1 MDVVDPGGESSP
13 PSLVQAAKAERERR
27 AHAGEPVA
35 VITDKTLP
43 HLPKGQLTY
52 AEPKKKT
59 AVPAAPPSTA
69 RDEQYWRGRA
79 LEIRTRWKKTAD
91 EVKDLEQSAAGW
103 RRRFYAENDPYAR
116 DSQVKPEWDRVLDRL
131 GKARSEV
138 EATRK
143 ELDDFMEEGTPG
155 RSSAGLAARRSRA
168 GAGPGREEREGAR
181 YPRAERAFHLSAATA
196 AAGKPGGHAMSL
208 KPRRVYIETWGCQMN
223 ELDSQRMAGQLMQ
236 QGMLPTRDPEE
247 ADIILLNSCSVR
259 EKAEQKVY
267 SRLGEYRRLKQ
278 GAGGPADRPLRLRGP
293 AGRGAGPGA
302 GARSR
307 LRHGAGPR
315 RRAQR
320 RSRAAAGGGA
330 GGGGRFPGAAA
341 LRHSTRSPARASTR
355 GW

>member
-1 MDVVDPGGESSP
+1 MDGPRQLACAALLLIPLAGFAACGTAARPPVTRKEETPKPPSPAAESTPVPPSTEEAPPSSSPKTVDVVDPGGESSP

-52 AEPKKKT
+52 AEPKKKA
-59 AVPAAPPSTA
+59 AVPALPPGTA

-143 ELDDFMEEGTPG
+143 ELDDFMEEG
-155 RSSAGLAARRSRA
+155 RQA
-168 GAGPGREEREGAR
+168 GALPGWLREGAEQEPAR
-181 YPRAERAFHLSAATA
+181 DEKKDK
-196 AAGKPGGHAMSL
+196 GPGTLEPQEPSI
-208 KPRRVYIETWGCQMN
+208 Y
-223 ELDSQRMAGQLMQ
+223 Q
-236 QGMLPTRDPEE
+236 QPPPPPE
-247 ADIILLNSCSVR
+247 N
-259 EKAEQKVY
+259 
-267 SRLGEYRRLKQ
+267 
-278 GAGGPADRPLRLRGP
+278 
-293 AGRGAGPGA
+293 RGAM
-302 GARSR
+302 
-307 LRHGAGPR
+307 
-315 RRAQR
+315 Q
-320 RSRAAAGGGA
+320 
-330 GGGGRFPGAAA
+330 
-341 LRHSTRSPARASTR
+341 
-355 GW
+355 